1 MGEVTSSSAAPSP
14 GAGLAAGRR
23 KVLLLDGNSLTYRAF
38 FALPADMATASGQV
52 TNAVFGFSSML
63 QYMLNEHRP
72 HAVVVTFD
80 RPEPTFRHTSIPN
93 YKAGR
98 AETPDILR
106 QQMGLVRQVVE
117 VLGLPMIEVSGF
129 EADDVLGTLATQGL
143 ARGDDI
149 IVVTGDRDS
158 YQLVEDATSPHGGSI
173 RVLYNKRGVSDYALY
188 DEAGIVARTGV
199 HPTKYAQ
206 YAALRGDSSDNLPGV
221 PGVGEKTA
229 AKLINDYG
237 DIDGIF
243 ANLAKLTPKLRDN
256 LAAHEAIVRRNAT
269 ATPLI
274 LDVPGVSIEV
284 ASTPVPDLVAA
295 RALFKTLEFR
305 ALSERVLDAFAL
317 SFGGGPVGTV
327 VGGAASEFAHL
338 HCRVTE
344 LAVGDAVVL
353 PTVGHLGI
361 DGHWSGTPGRSALLG
376 VAWAIGDE
384 ATYATTD
391 VLTAN
396 SGYGLTVLVEAF
408 GSDVL
413 WVHGHRLKDLIR
425 SLHDCGMQVDSLR
438 GLGIDTAVAGYLL
451 DPAENV
457 YDLDE
462 LARQYASLDLRPVD
476 SAPVGQLDFGSETAA
491 ETAAEGIGRRAVAV
505 GRLIEPMLAA
515 LTARGLAKLYDEIER
530 PLIAVLAR
538 MEIAGVR
545 VDTTYLKEL
554 SQSLTTQAH
563 ELEERVQE
571 LAGRRFTVNSVPQLR
586 TVLFD
591 ELGLKTDKKTK
602 TGYSTDAQALEKVRD
617 QHPIVDALLRYREVE
632 KLRSTYGEN
641 LLAEVASDGRIHATF
656 NQTVARTGRL
666 SSDRPNLHNIPI
678 RSEEGRQ
685 FRRAFLPAD
694 GCEFLVADYNQIE
707 LRVIAH
713 LAQDP
718 GLVTAFQSGADVHTE
733 TAKRVFGV
741 EADAVTMAMR
751 SKAKMVSYGLA
762 YGMESYGLAQ
772 RLGVPV
778 GEATEILNAYF
789 TAFPN
794 VRAYMDASVVEAR
807 NKGYTET
814 LFGRRR
820 QIPEL
825 QSPNFR
831 IRQMGERQAMNA
843 GIQGLAADVFKVALV
858 RLDAALRE
866 NKRDSRIVL
875 QVHDEVILEVPV
887 HERDVVRALTIETMR
902 NAAQL
907 SVPLEVNISWG
918 KTWADAKG

>member
-1 MGEVTSSSAAPSP
+1 MG
-14 GAGLAAGRR
+14 R
-23 KVLLLDGNSLTYRAF
+23 KIMLLDGNSLTYRAF

-52 TNAVFGFSSML
+52 TNAVFGFTSML

-72 HAVVVTFD
+72 DAVVATFD
-80 RPEPTFRHTSIPN
+80 RPEPTFRHEAIPD

-106 QQMGLVRQVVE
+106 QQMGLVRRVVD
-117 VLGLPMIEVSGF
+117 VLGVPTIEVSGF
-129 EADDVLGTLATQGL
+129 EADDVLATLATQGC
-143 ARGDDI
+143 AAGDDI
-149 IVVTGDRDS
+149 IVVTGDRDA
-158 YQLVEDATSPHGGSI
+158 YQLVRDAKEPGDGSI

-188 DEAGIVARTGV
+188 DEAGIVTRTGV
-199 HPTKYAQ
+199 HPTKYDQ
-206 YAALRGDSSDNLPGV
+206 YAALRGDTSDNLPGV

-237 DIDGIF
+237 NLDGIY
-243 ANLAKLTPKLRDN
+243 ANLDKATPKLREN
-256 LAAHEAIVRRNAT
+256 LIAHEMVVRRNAT

-274 LDVPGVSIEV
+274 RDVPGVSIDV
-284 ASTPVPDLVAA
+284 AAASPKPDLAAA
-295 RALFKTLEFR
+295 RELFKTLEFR

-317 SFGGGPVGTV
+317 SFGGGSAH
-327 VGGAASEFAHL
+327 GGAVPEAEYAHL
-338 HCRVTE
+338 DITVAE
-344 LAVGDAVVL
+344 LSAGDRLIL
-353 PTVGHLGI
+353 PASGHLGI
-361 DGHWSGTPGRSALLG
+361 EGHWAGVPGRSALLG
-376 VAWAIGDE
+376 LGWAVGDS
-384 ATYATTD
+384 ATYASTEA
-391 VLTAN
+391 LLGAN
-396 SGYGLTVLVEAF
+396 GLAVIADAL
-408 GSDVL
+408 GSDAL
-413 WVHGHRLKDLIR
+413 WVHGHRLKEIIR
-425 SLHDCGMQVDSLR
+425 SLHDVGMTIGSLR
-438 GLGIDTAVAGYLL
+438 ALGIDTAVAGYLL

-462 LARQYASLDLRPVD
+462 LARQYAGIEVRAVD
-476 SAPVGQLDFGSETAA
+476 SAPVGQLDFGAPTQSAA
-491 ETAAEGIGRRAVAV
+491 DAIGRRAVAV

-530 PLIAVLAR
+530 PLIGVLAR

-554 SQSLTTQAH
+554 SQSLTAQAH
-563 ELEERVQE
+563 ELEEKVQE
-571 LAGRRFTVNSVPQLR
+571 LAGRRFVVNSVPQLR

-666 SSDRPNLHNIPI
+666 SSDQPNLHNIPI

-685 FRRAFLPAD
+685 FRRAFVPAE

-718 GLVTAFQSGADVHTE
+718 GLITAFTTGADVHTE
-733 TAKRVFGV
+733 TAKRVFSV
-741 EADAVTMAMR
+741 EAKEVTVAMR

-778 GEATEILNAYF
+778 AEATEILNAYF
-789 TAFPN
+789 VAFPN
-794 VRAYMDASVVEAR
+794 VRSYMDASVVDAR

-825 QSPNFR
+825 QNPNFR

-843 GIQGLAADVFKVALV
+843 GIQGLAADIFKVALV

-866 NKRDSRIVL
+866 AARDSQIIL
-875 QVHDEVILEVPV
+875 QVHDEVILEVPQ
-887 HERDVVRALTIETMR
+887 HERDEVRALTIATMR
-902 NAAQL
+902 DAADL
-907 SVPLEVNISWG
+907 SVPLEVNIAWG
-918 KTWADAKG
+918 PTWADAKG